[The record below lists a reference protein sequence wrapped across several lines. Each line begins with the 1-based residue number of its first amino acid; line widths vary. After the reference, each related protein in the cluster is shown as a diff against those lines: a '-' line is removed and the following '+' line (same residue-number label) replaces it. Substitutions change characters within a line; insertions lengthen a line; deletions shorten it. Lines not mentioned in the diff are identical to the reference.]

1 MAETLVKPS
10 QSPAPRSA
18 EPNILGTAYGVVLCV
33 MLSVIALQAAIL
45 PASVWQGDEYDYF
58 ANIREHGLAFLS
70 DRLLHWS
77 PRPFSEI
84 VIFAYGTL
92 ANAVHKPLAWIV
104 LALTW
109 LFCAAIAFVP
119 FFRRS
124 AAPIPMRLLIAVS
137 LAAIF
142 MLGHPSADLFYWPM
156 GTIAHLPVLAAAC
169 GLILLKISNTL
180 SLRAEALLLTLALAS
195 SEAGVFFGML
205 WLGMRGFEI
214 LSGRRTFP
222 LGRSRWLLL
231 PTGVGLCVFTVM
243 IFNHRMGGS
252 GFPFTPTHGHIRAS
266 LAAAFRPFLKTLFAL
281 QPDEMSSGS
290 LFTRKALASG
300 VVLKAILTGAFTA
313 LFMVCGIRPALRTLM
328 APALALSGT
337 MYLTI
342 AAAFYA
348 FGFLCC
354 QRHETFRL
362 DFSILLVLLL
372 AAGLST
378 ILSAKFRISSDDRKR
393 ETTLQICALA
403 GLLLFTGWTM
413 RWRLS
418 DLSLAL
424 AGLPLEEAAHDRVW
438 ASGLSAGTEMTYT
451 QGTASPAFY
460 YWRWEPGTYHV
471 GGSGWEVQSAMRY
484 FGKTTLHVLPP
495 ASLPPLP
502 AVP

>member
-1 MAETLVKPS
+1 MTPPRSSAL
-10 QSPAPRSA
+10 RSA
-18 EPNILGTAYGVVLCV
+18 EPTIMGTAYGVVLCV
-33 MLSVIALQAAIL
+33 MLLVIALQAAIL

-84 VIFAYGTL
+84 VIFAYGTVV
-92 ANAVHKPLAWIV
+92 NAVHKPLAWLF

-109 LFCAAIAFVP
+109 LFCAAVAFVP
-119 FFRRS
+119 FLRRS
-124 AAPIPMRLLIAVS
+124 DAPFSSRLLIAVS
-137 LAAIF
+137 VAAIF
-142 MLGHPSADLFYWPM
+142 MLGHPSADFFYWPM

-169 GLILLKISNTL
+169 GLILLKISQNL
-180 SLRAEALLLTLALAS
+180 SSRVEALLLALALTS

-205 WLGMRGFEI
+205 WLGMRAFEI
-214 LSGRRTFP
+214 LYDRRAVAFR
-222 LGRSRWLLL
+222 RSRWLLL
-231 PTGVGLCVFTVM
+231 PTGVGLCVSAEM
-243 IFNHRMGGS
+243 LLNHRMGGS

-266 LAAAFRPFLKTLFAL
+266 LAAAFGPFLQTLIAL
-281 QPDEMSSGS
+281 QPNEMSSGS
-290 LFTRKALASG
+290 EFTKQAIASG
-300 VVLKAILTGAFTA
+300 LALKIILTGAFTT
-313 LFMVCGIRPALRTLM
+313 LFMTCGIRPAWRTLI
-328 APALALSGT
+328 APAIALAGT

-362 DFSILLVLLL
+362 DLSVLLVLLL
-372 AAGLST
+372 SAGLST
-378 ILSAKFRISSDDRKR
+378 VLSEKFKISSGDQKR
-393 ETTLQICALA
+393 ETLLQICALT
-403 GLLLFTGWTM
+403 GLLLFAGWTM

-424 AGLPLEEAAHDRVW
+424 AGLPLEEAAHHHVW
-438 ASGLSAGTEMTYT
+438 ASGLSAGTDMTYS

-460 YWRWEPGTYHV
+460 YWHWEPGTYHA
-471 GGSGWEVQSAMRY
+471 GGTGWEVQSALRY

-495 ASLPPLP
+495 PGLTPLP
-502 AVP
+502 ATP